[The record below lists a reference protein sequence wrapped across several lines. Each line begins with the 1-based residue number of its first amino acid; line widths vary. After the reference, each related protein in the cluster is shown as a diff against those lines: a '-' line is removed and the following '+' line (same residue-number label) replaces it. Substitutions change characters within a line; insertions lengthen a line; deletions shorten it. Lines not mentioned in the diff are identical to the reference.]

1 MHTTCQLH
9 QLSHLFELNV
19 KCHVTYN
26 LIGRVI
32 WVDSFN
38 VHEWL
43 VLNYL
48 ALSVVDFDDQTP
60 LKFGLKL
67 SIIWE
72 RNIRPRGTWL
82 GKVVM
87 ETMLV
92 YCKDKSSYPSIVVE
106 RVKSRGILLLLSVCK
121 IPPLYYSPY
130 CSFIVMCWPFD
141 HVLA

>member
-48 ALSVVDFDDQTP
+48 ALSVVDFDVQTP

-106 RVKSRGILLLLSVCK
+106 RVKSRWSSFFQCIKHPYYIVPSVAS
-121 IPPLYYSPY
+121 YS
-130 CSFIVMCWPFD
+130 CVGHSIMS
-141 HVLA
+141 